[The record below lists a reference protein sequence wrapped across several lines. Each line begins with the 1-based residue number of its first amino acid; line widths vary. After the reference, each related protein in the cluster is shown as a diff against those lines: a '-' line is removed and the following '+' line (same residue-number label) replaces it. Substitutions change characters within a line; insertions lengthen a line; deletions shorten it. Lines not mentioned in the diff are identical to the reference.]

1 MNNDKRFLLL
11 CGVGFFC
18 FLSYN
23 QVRMPVLSLFAQH
36 LGARPE
42 AIGFIVG
49 ASTLTGVFLKLPS
62 GALSDIYGRRRLLTI
77 GLLAFA
83 LPPFLYPFITNVEVL
98 TTMRLVHGLGT
109 ALYAPSALATVAD
122 LFATRRGEAM
132 GWYTA
137 STQAGALVGPVF
149 GGWLVYWLDFSWT
162 FSLAGVFGVI
172 GLILVLNL
180 HLEAPPSTNDQKHF
194 KVVLAEMFQA
204 VGKVLQNS
212 IVLATAVADG
222 AKMIA
227 KGVLMAFLPIY
238 GVSIGLNPGEVG
250 FLFGIQ
256 GLTSFLA
263 KPVMGKQSDRL
274 GRRPLIFA
282 GLLICAVN
290 FALIPQVSD
299 FGQLLFLSA
308 FFGFGDA
315 VITSSTS
322 ALVADASELRTFGAG
337 MGILGTITDIGHASG
352 PVLGGILIA
361 LSGFQAAFSTVAGI
375 QVIAAILFLIVV
387 NRAKRNNSHV
397 H

>member
-1 MNNDKRFLLL
+1 MSQQSKFALL

-42 AIGFIVG
+42 AIGFIIA

-83 LPPFLYPFITNVEVL
+83 LPPFAYPFITDVEIL
-98 TTMRLVHGLGT
+98 TTMRFVHGLAT

-122 LFATRRGEAM
+122 LFTERRGEAM

-137 STQAGALVGPVF
+137 STQAGSLLGPVL

-162 FSLAGVFGVI
+162 FSLAGIFGLL
-172 GLILVLNL
+172 GLVLVLNL
-180 HLEAPPSTNDQKHF
+180 HLEVPPSSREGKPF
-194 KVVLAEMFQA
+194 KIVLSEMLNGVRVVI
-204 VGKVLQNS
+204 KNKT
-212 IVLATAVADG
+212 VLATSVADG

-238 GVSIGLNPGEVG
+238 GISIGLNPGEIG
-250 FLFGIQ
+250 LLFGIQ
-256 GLTSFLA
+256 GMTSFLA
-263 KPVMGKQSDRL
+263 KPVMGRISDVI

-282 GLLICAVN
+282 GLLICAAN
-290 FALIPQVSD
+290 FIFIPQVSHY
-299 FGQLLFLSA
+299 GLLLFLSA

-322 ALVADASELRTFGAG
+322 ALVADASELRTLGTG
-337 MGILGTITDIGHASG
+337 MGIQGTITDIGHASG
-352 PVLGGILIA
+352 PVLGGILIG
-361 LSGFQAAFSTVAGI
+361 LSGFQVAFSTVAGL
-375 QVIAAILFLIVV
+375 QVIAAILFLLVV
-387 NRAKRNNSHV
+387 KH
-397 H
+397 